1 MLAAQARA
9 TAEAWEKR
17 ARQLQQKYGKVDLE
31 EHQKLQAELAAA
43 RERAEALQATLTA
56 KEAELAQVHAQYTL
70 ICLTAVVHLPHWLKT
85 SRCCT
90 ACFPGAQS
98 VRHESSRLAS
108 TWRAQACHRHKAH
121 SLCFFG

>member
-43 RERAEALQATLTA
+43 RERAEALQATLIA
-56 KEAELAQVHAQYTL
+56 KEAELAQVHAQ
-70 ICLTAVVHLPHWLKT
+70 
-85 SRCCT
+85 
-90 ACFPGAQS
+90 
-98 VRHESSRLAS
+98 
-108 TWRAQACHRHKAH
+108 
-121 SLCFFG
+121 